1 MNLKFTCT
9 VTEHNITI
17 PIRNDSMV
25 EVTEQF
31 IVYLTLQSSNSA
43 IAITPARAI
52 VNVRND
58 NGCRN
63 DNRNDK
69 FSPYEWRYISLSDH

>member
-1 MNLKFTCT
+1 MNLIFTRT

-17 PIRNDSMV
+17 PIWNDNVV

-31 IVYLTLQSSNSA
+31 IVYLTLQSSNA
-43 IAITPARAI
+43 VIAITPARAT

-58 NGCRN
+58 DG
-63 DNRNDK
+63 
-69 FSPYEWRYISLSDH
+69 SLPLITIIYYLPESYNK